1 MVSKSNGDFYSIV
14 TDEFQKKSLVKPKE
28 YCNMPGSWTK
38 IDPLLKVRGSATS
51 KKTKNASA

>member
-28 YCNMPGSWTK
+28 YCKMPGSWTK